1 MNIVSKITFLC
12 KYKYLPIDTYI
23 NGEKMNDIINWKEL
37 SELERIK
44 YESNY
49 LRGTLLES
57 LADPITGSIAFADT
71 QISKFHGLYQ
81 QFDRDLEKERKRQK
95 LEPAYSFLIRVRIP
109 GGVVTPKQWLQMDEL
124 SDQYANHT
132 LKLTTRQA
140 FQLHGVIKSNLKKT
154 IQGINSALMD
164 TIAACGDVNRNVM
177 CHPNPSESE
186 LHAEVYEMA
195 RRISEHLLP
204 STTAYHEIWLDKKL
218 IADSK
223 KDVEPLYGDRYL
235 PRKFK
240 ITIVIPPYNDSD
252 VFSQDLGFI
261 AIVVNNRIVGYNVA
275 VGGGMGSTFGMP
287 EAYPRLAEVIGFCL
301 PEQVLDIAEK
311 IVLIQRDN
319 GNRQNRKRSRLK
331 YTIDDH
337 GIDWFKGELYKR
349 LGFELQE
356 PKSYAFTR
364 NGDRLGWEKGTD
376 SKWSLTLFVE
386 GGRVADKNGFNFKSA
401 LREIA
406 QNIEGY
412 FILTGNQNLII
423 ANVSAEDKKKV
434 INILKSHGVLP
445 GEISGLRQNSIAC
458 VALNTCGL
466 AFAEAERYLPSLITK
481 IETILDQHGLFKEEI
496 VIRMTGCPNGCGRP
510 YLAEIGF
517 VGKSEGHYNL
527 YLGGNF
533 IGSRLN
539 TLFKETL
546 TEAEILNELTPIIAD
561 YASNRSKGEKFGD
574 FVIRKQYVK
583 ETLKGIDFRH

>member
-1 MNIVSKITFLC
+1 
-12 KYKYLPIDTYI
+12 
-23 NGEKMNDIINWKEL
+23 MNDVINWNEL

-49 LRGTLLES
+49 LRGTLVES
-57 LADPITGSIAFADT
+57 LADPITGAIAYADT
-71 QISKFHGLYQ
+71 QLSKFHGMYQ

-95 LEPAYSFLIRVRIP
+95 LEPAYSFLIRVRVP
-109 GGVVTPKQWLQMDEL
+109 GGVVSPKQWLQMDQVSE
-124 SDQYANHT
+124 QYANHT

-140 FQLHGVIKSNLKKT
+140 FQLHGVIKTNLKKT
-154 IQGINSALMD
+154 IQGINAELMD

-177 CHPNPSESE
+177 SHPNPAESE
-186 LHAEVYEMA
+186 LHAEVAETA
-195 RRISEHLLP
+195 RLISEHLLP
-204 STTAYHEIWLDKKL
+204 STTAYHEIWLDQKL

-223 KDVEPLYGDRYL
+223 KDIEPIYGDRYL

-240 ITIVIPPYNDSD
+240 ITVAIPPYNDSD

-261 AIVVNNRIVGYNVA
+261 AIVENNRIIGYNVA
-275 VGGGMGSTFGMP
+275 VGGGMGSTFGIP

-301 PEQVLDIAEK
+301 PEQVLDVAEK
-311 IVLIQRDN
+311 VVLVQRDY
-319 GNRQNRKRSRLK
+319 GNRQNRKRARLK

-337 GIDWFKGELYKR
+337 GIEWFKNELHKY

-356 PKSYAFTR
+356 EKPYSFTR
-364 NGDRLGWEKGTD
+364 NGDRLGWKKGSD

-386 GGRVADKNGFNFKSA
+386 GGRVVDRNGLNLKSA

-406 QNIEGY
+406 QNVDGK

-423 ANVSAEDKKKV
+423 AQITDAEKKKV
-434 INILKSHGVLP
+434 VEILKKHSVLP

-466 AFAEAERYLPSLITK
+466 AFAEAERYLPTLVTK
-481 IETILDQHGLFKEEI
+481 IEEILIQHNLFKEEI

-517 VGKSEGHYNL
+517 VGKSEGHYNM

-533 IGSRLN
+533 NGTRLN
-539 TLFKETL
+539 TLYKETV
-546 TEAEILNELTPIIAD
+546 TEDEILAELTPIIAD
-561 YASNRSKGEKFGD
+561 FAQNRTEEEKFGD
-574 FVIRKQYVK
+574 FVIRKQYVNA
-583 ETLKGIDFRH
+583 TLKGSDFRH